1 MADTTSPEYCHIKC
15 INTQSTQ
22 ILCWKHMQTT
32 SQSASSSVF
41 CSQQMQITFNLLNWS
56 KKRTARS
63 FTDSRVALKGQ
74 PSYSSQTGW
83 EDFVLLFASW
93 EMCKNSERQ
102 FITESCILLQ
112 LAYFP
117 HCPQSWIGKLHGVA
131 HSISQLQLFMLRS
144 DFQKFLFSAKSKR
157 QGLLLNEWVL
167 MSLRQGRTVAW
178 RHSSIHKRSNC
189 LQVTTEPQ

>member
-131 HSISQLQLFMLRS
+131 HSISQLQLFMLSSWRS
-144 DFQKFLFSAKSKR
+144 KGEKNVNGDRNRITEGKKSCHSPS
-157 QGLLLNEWVL
+157 NHPSVL
-167 MSLRQGRTVAW
+167 ESHWTQF
-178 RHSSIHKRSNC
+178 
-189 LQVTTEPQ
+189 